1 MGARKREPKRKLSKD
16 FALRHLPYVLGLL
29 AVATALAH
37 FRTQIDSNDEGIAAM
52 GAWRVLRGEI
62 PYRDFFAVET
72 PLSFYLVAPLYALF
86 GVSFTVGRVVAQF
99 LGLGI
104 VICVFQLVRRWIP
117 SPLFAALPLAF
128 LCQAGVGIFPFA
140 SHHWFADL
148 FCLIAVVAADR
159 ALASQG
165 KLGWWLAGA
174 ASAWALLSLQDQG
187 ALMLLGLAA
196 VAAFVPEPGS
206 RRLALGRLLG
216 GAVVAGLPLALAV
229 IPRAG
234 LAAMWRDL
242 VAFPLTGYRATQG
255 NDLGFLQPF
264 SELAGQWTSGAWR
277 HAPLFTAGATVTSVA
292 LIGTPLAAPFLALWT
307 WRRRKAPLAI
317 VSLLLAATIAFL
329 LTAAHRW
336 APINL
341 QWAAAPPAIALAF
354 WLHREREA
362 APRRRWP
369 TAVAVV
375 LILAFG
381 VFGVGRILQAADRGL
396 WFAVDSPAGRTRVPS
411 RAIGQQIQE
420 MIAVVGQRV
429 PATDPLVVYGWPTWG
444 FATLRVSPLRW
455 DVFAPPAFPPGSLS
469 HEAIAEVEAKKAPC
483 IVTPPFEQPGPEERD
498 EWKVYLISHYTLE
511 WANAGWG
518 LFRRIDRSSLP

>member
-1 MGARKREPKRKLSKD
+1 
-16 FALRHLPYVLGLL
+16 
-29 AVATALAH
+29 
-37 FRTQIDSNDEGIAAM
+37 
-52 GAWRVLRGEI
+52 
-62 PYRDFFAVET
+62 
-72 PLSFYLVAPLYALF
+72 
-86 GVSFTVGRVVAQF
+86 
-99 LGLGI
+99 
-104 VICVFQLVRRWIP
+104 
-117 SPLFAALPLAF
+117 
-128 LCQAGVGIFPFA
+128 
-140 SHHWFADL
+140 
-148 FCLIAVVAADR
+148 
-159 ALASQG
+159 
-165 KLGWWLAGA
+165 
-174 ASAWALLSLQDQG
+174 
-187 ALMLLGLAA
+187 
-196 VAAFVPEPGS
+196 
-206 RRLALGRLLG
+206 
-216 GAVVAGLPLALAV
+216 
-229 IPRAG
+229 
-234 LAAMWRDL
+234 MWRDL

-396 WFAVDSPAGRTRVPS
+396 WFAVDSRPDARASPAAPS
-411 RAIGQQIQE
+411 
-420 MIAVVGQRV
+420 
-429 PATDPLVVYGWPTWG
+429 
-444 FATLRVSPLRW
+444 
-455 DVFAPPAFPPGSLS
+455 GSRS
-469 HEAIAEVEAKKAPC
+469 
-483 IVTPPFEQPGPEERD
+483 
-498 EWKVYLISHYTLE
+498 
-511 WANAGWG
+511 
-518 LFRRIDRSSLP
+518 RR